1 MATFLVTIRRNWATY
16 ISESSHSVDDV
27 PRGLRIAPRLPL
39 DDEDDRVRRADEQ
52 EQDQEV
58 GKNSFGNYFPVLLL

>member
-1 MATFLVTIRRNWATY
+1 MATFLVTIRRNWATF

-27 PRGLRIAPRLPL
+27 PRGLRVAPRRPL

>member
-1 MATFLVTIRRNWATY
+1 MATFLVTIRRNWATF

-27 PRGLRIAPRLPL
+27 PRGLRVAPCRPL

>member
-1 MATFLVTIRRNWATY
+1 MATFLVTIRRNWATF

-27 PRGLRIAPRLPL
+27 PRGLRIAPRRPL

>member
-1 MATFLVTIRRNWATY
+1 MVTIRRNWATF

-27 PRGLRIAPRLPL
+27 PRGLRVAPRRPL